1 MEGED
6 GTVYVWKTGVFW
18 VEYVP
23 ADERTAYLIDE
34 KGRAWDTS
42 RINKDDVLKIKASVK
57 GQSEYKGQPQTEL
70 QRVKLVERISKGKTW
85 EEVQAEK
92 EAAKKQKKQEQK
104 DSIGENDLVWTM
116 PYRQYKEHYNDCETV
131 IDSYEDRGGNKV
143 ISVIIR
149 DGRLKASGVRGKH
162 FSGYEIEFTDNG
174 KRVHCTFRAVSE
186 ENALRQ
192 WAREFKNGTDAEVVE
207 IFR

>member
-1 MEGED
+1 MAQRIEAVVTMKNIYRYTVPAYGYGTEERFIYTMEGED

-70 QRVKLVERISKGKTW
+70 QRVKLVERISKGK
-85 EEVQAEK
+85 K
-92 EAAKKQKKQEQK
+92 M
-104 DSIGENDLVWTM
+104 G
-116 PYRQYKEHYNDCETV
+116 
-131 IDSYEDRGGNKV
+131 RG
-143 ISVIIR
+143 
-149 DGRLKASGVRGKH
+149 SG
-162 FSGYEIEFTDNG
+162 
-174 KRVHCTFRAVSE
+174 
-186 ENALRQ
+186 
-192 WAREFKNGTDAEVVE
+192 
-207 IFR
+207 